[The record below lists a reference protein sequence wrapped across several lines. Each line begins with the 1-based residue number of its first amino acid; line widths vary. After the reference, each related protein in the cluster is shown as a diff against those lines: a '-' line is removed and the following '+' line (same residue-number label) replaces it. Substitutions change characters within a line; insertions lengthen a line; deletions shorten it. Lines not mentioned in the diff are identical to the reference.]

1 MKTTHNFG
9 LIYII
14 LLICQVMLCNYTNLG
29 PYVMLTLLPAMILC
43 LPTRVNAPVCLIIA
57 FASGFAT
64 DWLAEGLLGLNVAAL
79 LPVALIRK
87 GTIRIFMGE
96 DLIVRNDS
104 FSIRKNGLGKVSI
117 ALITLTSIFLAAYIF
132 LDGAG
137 TRPFWFCAI
146 KFGVSLVCNW
156 GLGLLVVKALTIDD
170 RKQ

>member
-1 MKTTHNFG
+1 MKASHNFG
-9 LIYII
+9 IIYIL

-29 PYVMLTLLPAMILC
+29 PYVMLTMLPAMILC
-43 LPTRVNAPVCLIIA
+43 IPTRINAAGCLLIA

-64 DWLAEGLLGLNVAAL
+64 DWLAEGILGLNIAAL

-87 GTIRIFMGE
+87 GTIRIFFGE
-96 DLIVRNDS
+96 DIIARNDS
-104 FSIRKNGLGKVSI
+104 FSIRKNGLGKVSF
-117 ALITLTSIFLAAYIF
+117 ALIMLTAIFLAAYIF

-156 GLGLLVVKALTIDD
+156 GLGLLVIKALTTDD
-170 RKQ
+170 RK

>member
-1 MKTTHNFG
+1 MKRIQNFG

-29 PYVMLTLLPAMILC
+29 PYIMLTLLPAMILC
-43 LPTRVNAPVCLIIA
+43 LPTKINAITCLIIA

-64 DWLAEGLLGLNVAAL
+64 DWLADGLLGLNVAAL
-79 LPVALIRK
+79 LPAALIRK

-104 FSIRKNGLGKVSI
+104 FSIKKNGLGKVSI
-117 ALITLTSIFLAAYIF
+117 SLITLTAIFLTVYIF

-137 TRPFWFCAI
+137 SRPFLFCAI
-146 KFGVSLVCNW
+146 KFGVSLVCTW
-156 GLGLLVVKALTIDD
+156 GLGLLVIKALTTDD
-170 RKQ
+170 RK

>member
-1 MKTTHNFG
+1 MKRIQNFG

-43 LPTRVNAPVCLIIA
+43 LPTKINAITCLIIA

-64 DWLAEGLLGLNVAAL
+64 DWLADGLLGLNVAAL
-79 LPVALIRK
+79 LPAALIRK
-87 GTIRIFMGE
+87 GTIRIFLGE
-96 DLIVRNDS
+96 DLIARNDS
-104 FSIRKNGLGKVSI
+104 FSIRKNGLGKVSF
-117 ALITLTSIFLAAYIF
+117 ALITLTAIFLAAYIF

-137 TRPFWFCAI
+137 SRPFWFCAI

-156 GLGLLVVKALTIDD
+156 VLGLLVIKALTTDD
-170 RKQ
+170 RK